1 MNRAWYPDELT
12 QYWTLAPEERKL
24 LGSNTP
30 SATQLSAAVLLK
42 SFQLEGRFPERR
54 ADVAGSVVVH
64 LANQVGVPP
73 EVYFDGDWSERTQR
87 RQRAR
92 IREYCG
98 FRSFRSRDESGFVV
112 WLSPRV
118 SSLNLE
124 ADALNAAAYDHL
136 RSRYIQPPGPDPLR
150 RLLGMAAQ
158 PCAGQCVKSP
168 SSARSPPTRA

>member
-64 LANQVGVPP
+64 LANQIGVPP
-73 EVYFDGDWSERTQR
+73 GCISMGIG
-87 RQRAR
+87 A
-92 IREYCG
+92 
-98 FRSFRSRDESGFVV
+98 SG
-112 WLSPRV
+112 R
-118 SSLNLE
+118 
-124 ADALNAAAYDHL
+124 NAANV
-136 RSRYIQPPGPDPLR
+136 
-150 RLLGMAAQ
+150 LGFANIAAFTRFV
-158 PCAGQCVKSP
+158 AGMNPAWSGG
-168 SSARSPPTRA
+168 